1 MANDSA
7 IYLFCVVKSA
17 RRPAVARAPEGLA
30 GATRPEAH
38 DAGGG
43 LWLIAASVPL
53 AQYGPGKLEPR
64 LQDLDWVAT
73 TAVAHE
79 AVVEHFSRVKNAAVI
94 PAKLFT
100 LFSSID
106 KATADIVSRRTSIDR
121 VMKRIAGCEEWGIR
135 VSRRI
140 GGADAVPNQPNA
152 APRSGVAFLAA
163 RKAARDAAANGRAAA
178 AAAAEEGFHALARHA
193 RDARAREKRSE
204 PGTNPPILEAAFLVA
219 APVRSA
225 FKAEA
230 RRQASAC
237 AAAGADL
244 TLTGPWPPY
253 NFVGDPA

>member
-1 MANDSA
+1 
-7 IYLFCVVKSA
+7 
-17 RRPAVARAPEGLA
+17 
-30 GATRPEAH
+30 
-38 DAGGG
+38 
-43 LWLIAASVPL
+43 
-53 AQYGPGKLEPR
+53 
-64 LQDLDWVAT
+64 
-73 TAVAHE
+73 
-79 AVVEHFSRVKNAAVI
+79 
-94 PAKLFT
+94 
-100 LFSSID
+100 
-106 KATADIVSRRTSIDR
+106 
-121 VMKRIAGCEEWGIR
+121 MKRIAGCEEWGIR

-219 APVRSA
+219 APARSA